1 MVELVALYMA
11 GLSFFFTGIAGI
23 ADNLRQITGPRF
35 RVLLSGATNHP
46 VRAGMLGAI
55 AGAVTQSTSVVM
67 FILSGMIASGLLP
80 LRRALVVLACA
91 NIGTAALVFVAAV
104 DLQLP
109 ILLLIGV
116 SGLFLAFKVF
126 KKWRPGIG
134 ALLSIGLV
142 FFGLDMMK
150 HAFQPLSETK
160 SLLRVARFFNHYPD
174 LAFLLGALMRSVV
187 HSSSAC
193 AAITITI
200 NRGNLLGEFGAMMS
214 LAGLGLGTATA
225 AWFLSSNLRGIP
237 RQIAIYQGVTNMA
250 AGVFLA
256 SLLLVERLSGVP
268 LLLALANAISKSNSH
283 RMAVMYLILNLVIAS
298 IAIGGLRWAPGWLA
312 RLSPPTLEESL
323 SRPIYLQAEALRSP
337 ETAPDLVALEQLRLM
352 FALTEYLEAARGA
365 AGHKLKALHSSALS
379 LAQEITDF
387 LQLLIREPIAASL
400 AARVISFQRKQ
411 EILRALEENVFL
423 FAETLEHQGSEELC
437 ARLVEALDTILLT
450 ASDAAKSREKLDI
463 DLLVSLTDDR
473 GGMME
478 RLRSR
483 YRPDDSESAT
493 NVAKLHYATT
503 LFERNVW
510 LLRQM
515 ALWMREDLK
524 LNET

>member
-1 MVELVALYMA
+1 
-11 GLSFFFTGIAGI
+11 
-23 ADNLRQITGPRF
+23 
-35 RVLLSGATNHP
+35 
-46 VRAGMLGAI
+46 
-55 AGAVTQSTSVVM
+55 
-67 FILSGMIASGLLP
+67 
-80 LRRALVVLACA
+80 
-91 NIGTAALVFVAAV
+91 
-104 DLQLP
+104 
-109 ILLLIGV
+109 
-116 SGLFLAFKVF
+116 
-126 KKWRPGIG
+126 
-134 ALLSIGLV
+134 
-142 FFGLDMMK
+142 
-150 HAFQPLSETK
+150 
-160 SLLRVARFFNHYPD
+160 
-174 LAFLLGALMRSVV
+174 
-187 HSSSAC
+187 
-193 AAITITI
+193 
-200 NRGNLLGEFGAMMS
+200 MMS

-225 AWFLSSNLRGIP
+225 AWFLSSNLCGIP

-268 LLLALANAISKSNSH
+268 LLLALANAVSGSNSH

-298 IAIGGLRWAPGWLA
+298 IAIAGLRWAPGWLA

-323 SRPIYLQAEALRSP
+323 SRPIYLQPEALRSP
-337 ETAPDLVALEQLRLM
+337 ETAPDLVALEQLRMM
-352 FALTEYLEAARGA
+352 FALTEYLEAARGT
-365 AGHKLKALHSSALS
+365 AGHQLRTLHSSSLS
-379 LAQEITDF
+379 LSQEITNF

-483 YRPDDSESAT
+483 YRPEGPESAT

-515 ALWMREDLK
+515 AFWMREDLK